1 MRDCFQLRPGCPQP
15 GPSPP
20 APTSVLPTC
29 PVCSLSLHQSQLW
42 LCAGRALFSRCVPGN
57 PPGCYKLHSYCQ
69 ARALHVA
76 ECLWNLSSGRSDLVP
91 GSFKPPGG
99 IPQNNLILFLHFL
112 QEAFSKAKANDI
124 VSGEKRKPHKTTSNT
139 G

>member
-1 MRDCFQLRPGCPQP
+1 MAPAWPQP
-15 GPSPP
+15 PLSP
-20 APTSVLPTC
+20 ALTSVLPTC
-29 PVCSLSLHQSQLW
+29 PARSLSLHQSQLW
-42 LCAGRALFSRCVPGN
+42 LCAGRAPFSRYVPGD

-76 ECLWNLSSGRSDLVP
+76 ERLWNLSSGRSDLAP

-99 IPQNNLILFLHFL
+99 IPPNNLFLFLHFL

-124 VSGEKRKPHKTTSNT
+124 VSGEKRKPHKSTSNT